1 MDEKWSTF
9 GSTMIDAIIYFQIF
23 ALISIVLFIVM
34 VVLVACYLKKAKEEK
49 DKGNIDYKNS
59 KKFVAWR
66 ISIIILFALLAFPLI
81 LFLLM

>member
-49 DKGNIDYKNS
+49 TK
-59 KKFVAWR
+59 A
-66 ISIIILFALLAFPLI
+66 ISITKIARNSLRGE
-81 LFLLM
+81 